1 MAGGKTTLVTSV
13 RQCEE
18 IVSLLSKET
27 VLAVD
32 CQGVYHGTHL
42 RLTLLQI
49 ATSKGDVYLFDVHE
63 NSDFL
68 SKAPLRVLLE
78 SEGIEKV
85 CHSVCL
91 CILLSINEIKNCL
104 SFLVFMLINFT
115 FI

>member
-1 MAGGKTTLVTSV
+1 MAGAKTTLVTSV

-27 VLAVD
+27 ALAVD

-49 ATSKGDVYLFDVHE
+49 GTSKGDVFLFDVHE
-63 NSDFL
+63 NKDLL
-68 SKAPLRVLLE
+68 SEAPLRFLLE

-85 CHSVCL
+85 CNFVCL
-91 CILLSINEIKNCL
+91 CILLSINEIKNSL
-104 SFLVFMLINFT
+104 SFLIFMLINVI